1 MCGRY
6 SLIAG
11 ADQLALRF
19 DFDVGALNLSPN
31 FNVAPSQ
38 SVLTV
43 RAAEGPGAERRN
55 REAALMRWGL
65 IPSWAKDKSIGYKM
79 INARAETVA
88 ERPSYRTALQRRR
101 CLVIADGFYEWQREG
116 KARRPMRITLQ
127 SGEPF
132 AFAGLW
138 ETWRDPEGE
147 RLQSCTIITTTPNE
161 LVRPI
166 HDRMPVI
173 LPPDLEPLWLDPD
186 VKDAAVLSNI
196 LAPYPADAMQAYE
209 VSALVN
215 TPSNNN
221 PDVIRRVE

>member
-19 DFDVGALNLSPN
+19 DFDAGALHLSPN

-101 CLVIADGFYEWQREG
+101 CLVIADGFYEWQRDG

-138 ETWRDPEGE
+138 ETWARP
-147 RLQSCTIITTTPNE
+147 RRRAPPVMHHHHHHPQRPSPPHPRPHARNPAPRPRTP
-161 LVRPI
+161 
-166 HDRMPVI
+166 
-173 LPPDLEPLWLDPD
+173 
-186 VKDAAVLSNI
+186 
-196 LAPYPADAMQAYE
+196 LA
-209 VSALVN
+209 
-215 TPSNNN
+215 
-221 PDVIRRVE
+221 

>member
-6 SLIAG
+6 SLVAG

-19 DFDVGALNLSPN
+19 DFDARAVDLSPN
-31 FNVAPSQ
+31 YNVAPSQ

-43 RAAEGPGAERRN
+43 RAAEGPH
-55 REAALMRWGL
+55 REASLMRWGL
-65 IPSWAKDKSIGYKM
+65 IPSWAKDMSIGYRM

-88 ERPSYRTALQRRR
+88 ERPSYRTALHRRR

-116 KARRPMRITLQ
+116 KARRPMRVTLR

-138 ETWRDPEGE
+138 ETCRDPEGE
-147 RLQSCTIITTTPNE
+147 LLHSCTIITTTPNDV
-161 LVRPI
+161 VRPI

-173 LPPDLEPLWLDPD
+173 LPPDLEPLWLDAD
-186 VKDAAVLSNI
+186 VKDSAILADI
-196 LAPYPADAMQAYE
+196 LAPYPAEQMQAYE

-215 TPSNNN
+215 SPKNNA
-221 PDVIRRVE
+221 PDLIRRVE